1 VRSSHGDGRGSSV
14 LTGERTAPGIWHENY
29 WFRRHEVAY
38 AACRRLV
45 PWSPRTVLD
54 AGSGEGYGC
63 ALLAETWPDAYVV
76 GIDYD
81 PDATARSAREHRMHR
96 TGFLRGALTRIPLRD
111 NVIDMVVSLQVI
123 EHIWT
128 PGELVAELAR
138 VARPGGTLV
147 LSTPNRE
154 TFSPG
159 LRRGQRPDNAYHHRE
174 YDAEELVT
182 KLGRWCPA
190 LQDVH
195 LFGTH
200 HGERIR
206 RWEESHGNVVTAQ
219 AARLPQA
226 WSPSL
231 VEIVADISAA
241 DFDLG
246 SPDASCLDLVAVAH
260 LP

>member
-1 VRSSHGDGRGSSV
+1 MSTPTTV

-29 WFRRHEVAY
+29 WFRRHEVTY
-38 AACRRLV
+38 GECHRLA
-45 PWSPRTVLD
+45 PGSPRVVLD

-63 ALLAETWPDAYVV
+63 TLLAKRWPRAHVL

-81 PDATARSAREHRMHR
+81 PDATARSSRALRAAR
-96 TGFLRGALTRIPLRD
+96 TAVLRGALTRIPLGD
-111 NVIDMVVSLQVI
+111 NVVDMAVSLQVL

-128 PGELVAELAR
+128 PDELVAELVR

-147 LSTPNRE
+147 VSTPNRL

-159 LRRGQRPDNAYHHRE
+159 LGRGERPDNAYHHRE
-174 YDAEELVT
+174 YDPVELET
-182 KLGRWCPA
+182 ELSRWSPA
-190 LQDVH
+190 LEVVR
-195 LFGTH
+195 LLGTH

-206 RWEESHGNVVTAQ
+206 TWEESHGDVVAAQ
-219 AARLPQA
+219 WAAPPQT
-226 WSPSL
+226 WSRPLAEL
-231 VEIVADISAA
+231 VTGLSSE

-246 SPDASCLDLVAVAH
+246 PPDGSCLDLIAVAR

>member
-1 VRSSHGDGRGSSV
+1 MSTPPTV

-29 WFRRHEVAY
+29 WFRRHEIAY

-45 PWSPRTVLD
+45 PGSPRAVLD

-63 ALLAETWPDAYVV
+63 ALLAETWPEAHVV

-81 PDATARSAREHRMHR
+81 PDATARSVRDHGAAS

-111 NVIDMVVSLQVI
+111 NVIDLVVSLQVI

-128 PGELVAELAR
+128 PSELVAELAR
-138 VARPGGTLV
+138 VARPRGTLV
-147 LSTPNRE
+147 LSTPNRV

-159 LRRGQRPDNAYHHRE
+159 LGRGERPDNAYHHRE

-182 KLGRWCPA
+182 QLRRWCPGLEDA
-190 LQDVH
+190 RLR
-195 LFGTH
+195 GTH

-206 RWEESHGNVVTAQ
+206 TWEESHGDVVTAQ
-219 AARLPQA
+219 FAGPPET
-226 WSPSL
+226 WPPSL
-231 VEIVADISAA
+231 AELVTDLSIE

-246 SPDASCLDLVAVAH
+246 PPGESCLDLVAVAR